1 MDKEFSG
8 DINVFYNISFV
19 EEIFHNFSIEESLMT
34 QVTALTQRFG
44 EMMFYRLEYYQSDIL
59 KTFINC
65 K

>member
-34 QVTALTQRFG
+34 QVTVLTQRFG
-44 EMMFYRLEYYQSDIL
+44 EMMF
-59 KTFINC
+59 
-65 K
+65 